1 MRKNLSIIAT
11 IIFAL
16 ILQLLWVE
24 FLPIFGYAP
33 DLVLIT
39 IIYLSLHYGSLSGEI
54 YGFFSGILVDVFDVS
69 IFGLKALV
77 FTIIGYL
84 CGTFS
89 RQLDELEIKTQILL
103 GFSASYIVIIFSY
116 LVSSIFVT
124 KLVKEVSLVVYPVV
138 NIVMA
143 PFMFRLYDWWFEK
156 VEKWSGKGKR
166 I

>member
-1 MRKNLSIIAT
+1 VRKNLSIIAT

-16 ILQLLWVE
+16 VGQLLWVE

-54 YGFFSGILVDVFDVS
+54 YGFFFGILVDVFDFS

-124 KLVKEVSLVVYPVV
+124 KLVKEVSLVVYPVL

-156 VEKWSGKGKR
+156 VEKWSGKGK
-166 I
+166 

>member
-1 MRKNLSIIAT
+1 VRKNLSIIAT

>member
-16 ILQLLWVE
+16 VGQLLWVE

-77 FTIIGYL
+77 FNIIGYL

-156 VEKWSGKGKR
+156 VEKWSGKGK
-166 I
+166 

>member
-1 MRKNLSIIAT
+1 VRKNLSIIAT

-16 ILQLLWVE
+16 VGQLLWVE

-89 RQLDELEIKTQILL
+89 RQLDGLEIKTQILL